1 MSILTDVINSAY
13 HILFSLISYLKL
25 SEKVEASGVLK
36 SNFKLKP
43 KRLAFHFFMTY
54 FNSYRHF
61 L

>member
-54 FNSYRHF
+54 FNSY
-61 L
+61 